1 MVVDGHAHLQHL
13 AMMMLKMTMILTMI
27 MMMMLNAH
35 LWHLRLVLFQ
45 VGLDKD
51 GLVTGDDDH
60 ALGAVLGVF
69 VPGWRLLEIDAFY
82 GMDC

>member
-1 MVVDGHAHLQHL
+1 
-13 AMMMLKMTMILTMI
+13 MMTLKMTMILTM

-51 GLVTGDDDH
+51 GLVTGDDNH
-60 ALGAVLGVF
+60 PLGAVLGVF
-69 VPGWRLLEIDAFY
+69 VPGWCLLEIDGFY